1 MIGKNL
7 YIDFESAYDLRLG
20 AVAIIDDSSA
30 EKLLTHP
37 DYPLR
42 ISDEFS
48 YILPNWDDQLFQEE
62 YSKRDLLTLMKAPM
76 TELLMQFGQ
85 VLADLRYAVGVISE
99 ETEERP
105 IIYLNYYP
113 FNQLTPD
120 EVENFKDSIRAV
132 CGGWFEYE
140 MVYVEPKDLT
150 LGWVYRHRIGVG
162 FIYDWQTFDAN
173 CLNGIDHNKIPM
185 MPQTA
190 LTFARRTLSR
200 ELLRPLIEYRNG
212 AGEGIDPYVAQT
224 SFRAQYFAVR
234 WKGMDLFSAA
244 DIKKHLQP

>member
-20 AVAIIDDSSA
+20 AVAIIDDEA
-30 EKLLTHP
+30 AGKLLAHP

-48 YILPNWDDQLFQEE
+48 YILTEWNDQQFQEE
-62 YSKRDLLTLMKAPM
+62 YEKRDILTLLKAPM

-85 VLADLRYAVGVISE
+85 VLAELRYAVGVISE

-105 IIYLNYYP
+105 VIYLNYYP
-113 FNQLTPD
+113 FSDLTPD
-120 EVENFKDSIRAV
+120 EVESFKNSIRAV

-140 MVYVEPKDLT
+140 MIYVEPKDLT
-150 LGWVYRHRIGVG
+150 LGWIYKHRIGVG
-162 FIYDWQTFDAN
+162 FIYDFPTFDMN
-173 CLNGIDHNKIPM
+173 CLNGIDPNKIPM
-185 MPQTA
+185 MPQTS

-200 ELLRPLIEYRNG
+200 EKLRPLIEYRNSEG
-212 AGEGIDPYVAQT
+212 VGIDPYVAQT
-224 SFRAQYFAVR
+224 SFRAQFFAVR
-234 WKGMDLFSAA
+234 WKGMDLYSAA